1 MSILEAFLIA
11 VSLCA
16 DCFAVSLCSGT
27 GLAGSGTKGGTKPGA
42 AIARIAIAF
51 AIIQTALMFTGWALG
66 AAVYSFVSRY
76 AGWIGF
82 ALLLFVGGSLLIA
95 GIRGDEEHLKLDGLR
110 NIILAGI
117 ATSIDAMAIG
127 AANSMEGISLK
138 GMLVP
143 LAFVFVI
150 TALSVVAGISG
161 GKALGQRFGNA
172 ARIFGGIVLIAI
184 GLNMIL
190 HIL

>member
-27 GLAGSGTKGGTKPGA
+27 GFRGSS
-42 AIARIAIAF
+42 ARIAKLALAF
-51 AIIQTALMFTGWALG
+51 AIIQTALMFVGWALG
-66 AAVYSFVSRY
+66 SVLYTFVSKY

-82 ALLLFVGGSLLIA
+82 ALLLYVGGSMLIG
-95 GIRGDEEHLKLDGLR
+95 GIKGDEEQLKLDGIR

-117 ATSIDAMAIG
+117 ATSIDAMAVG
-127 AANSMEGISLK
+127 AANSMEGLPLR

-143 LAFVFVI
+143 LAFVFAV

-172 ARIFGGIVLIAI
+172 ARIFGGIVLIAL

-190 HIL
+190 HII

>member
-1 MSILEAFLIA
+1 MSTLEAFLIA

-27 GLAGSGTKGGTKPGA
+27 TLAGSGDKKA
-42 AIARIAIAF
+42 LIARIALAF
-51 AIIQTALMFTGWALG
+51 AIIQTALMFAGWALG
-66 AAVYSFVSRY
+66 AVIYNFVSRF
-76 AGWIGF
+76 APWIGF
-82 ALLLFVGGSLLIA
+82 ALLLFVGGSMLIA
-95 GIRGDEEHLKLDGLR
+95 GVKGDEEHLKLDGTR
-110 NIILAGI
+110 DIILAGI
-117 ATSIDAMAIG
+117 ATSIDALAVG
-127 AANSMEGISLK
+127 AANSMEGVPLA
-138 GMLVP
+138 GMLMP

-184 GLNMIL
+184 GLNMITN
-190 HIL
+190 IL